1 MPAWRC
7 ALLIVSRWCL
17 HGVQVVPRWH
27 LAGGVS
33 TVSMLIP
40 GVRGVLVVSWWRR
53 VGGVEAVV
61 LVVGWLCPG
70 GVSLR
75 APQILRA
82 SFRGRHTI
90 HQVLFSCCGGGG
102 AAAATDDDDGDDDDH
117 ENG

>member
-1 MPAWRC
+1 M
-7 ALLIVSRWCL
+7 
-17 HGVQVVPRWH
+17 VPRWH

-75 APQILRA
+75 APEIILEA
-82 SFRGRHTI
+82 VVMLTI
-90 HQVLFSCCGGGG
+90 MVADHD
-102 AAAATDDDDGDDDDH
+102 ADDEDHDGD
-117 ENG
+117 